1 MNPTP
6 EQVKQ
11 ARVKAG
17 LTQQKAA
24 DLINCGIR
32 SWQKWE
38 AGDRKMHPAMW
49 ELFLIKTEVEL

>member
-24 DLINCGIR
+24 DLVGVDIR
-32 SWQKWE
+32 TWQRWE
-38 AGDRKMHPAMW
+38 RGDSKCTHW